1 MGRAVNPSGGVP
13 VGGDRRGSG
22 GWETVLADEA
32 HLVAPGGEWRWE
44 LWRVAVEQFDRAAN
58 LLGLDP
64 EVRSR
69 LVEPCRALTVN
80 FPVRRDNG
88 EVEIFTGYRVQHTL
102 TMGPTKGGSLRTRR
116 VARRVRRAG
125 DVDDPQVSARR
136 PAIWWREGGR
146 ALRPEPSLA
155 L

>member
-1 MGRAVNPSGGVP
+1 VSWVVDLQLIRQAVVERVVNPSGGVP
-13 VGGDRRGSG
+13 VEGDRRGSG

-32 HLVAPGGEWRWE
+32 HLVAPGGEWRSE

-88 EVEIFTGYRVQHTL
+88 EVEIFTGYRVQHPL
-102 TMGPTKGGSLRTRR
+102 TMGPTKGGVRYAPGVSLGECAAL
-116 VARRVRRAG
+116 VVRQRF
-125 DVDDPQVSARR
+125 S
-136 PAIWWREGGR
+136 W
-146 ALRPEPSLA
+146 
-155 L
+155 